1 MLQIISC
8 LLQNKKLLFA
18 SSKGENVEMTMLAV
32 RDLLLEKCGFE
43 WPHMFATC
51 LPVSSDYETMSQIL
65 TTNAPAM
72 LGFSKNE
79 LGSRV
84 ISLLQGQYS
93 QARSESFVVDVD
105 FGRLVSINDFKKGQM
120 NGVIIETY
128 G

>member
-1 MLQIISC
+1 
-8 LLQNKKLLFA
+8 
-18 SSKGENVEMTMLAV
+18 
-32 RDLLLEKCGFE
+32 
-43 WPHMFATC
+43 
-51 LPVSSDYETMSQIL
+51 MSQIL